1 MKVPMCFVCCI
12 VNRYNMGRIV
22 NGTILAEVGARP
34 NIQSTT
40 FNLSFCLKANQ
51 FKYLNVLNT
60 WGNKLLLSIYLSWGG
75 FSGPNELGT
84 KERGRGGRGEAGRA
98 DTHSTTFN
106 IHCCPIFEACLLYH
120 HHLGWNSARDSNGIN
135 SRAYLKNASM
145 VEHPLI
151 HL

>member
-1 MKVPMCFVCCI
+1 MIYRSNVYPLDHGMMVPMCFVCCI

-22 NGTILAEVGARP
+22 NGTILAEEGARP

-60 WGNKLLLSIYLSWGG
+60 WGATNYYYLSIYL
-75 FSGPNELGT
+75 GPNELGT
-84 KERGRGGRGEAGRA
+84 EERGRGGEAGRA

-120 HHLGWNSARDSNGIN
+120 HQAKDQLLAHLARNSS
-135 SRAYLKNASM
+135 SS
-145 VEHPLI
+145 
-151 HL
+151 